1 MNRTL
6 TVLTAAASVAQTG
19 APIVVLLGGIVGAT
33 MAPVPGLATLPVALM
48 IVGTAMSTIPA
59 SLLMRRVGRKVGFI
73 FAAAY
78 SAGGGGLAALAI
90 INDWFWMLCVATFL
104 IGSHNAFVQQ
114 YRFAVAE
121 SASPDRLGRSLS
133 ILMLAGVAAAYIGPK
148 MATELQSAI
157 AAHLYAGSFL
167 GLSALMIC
175 AMGVLT
181 MYVPTTPKS
190 AQQEGSGRS
199 FLTIAK
205 QPNFQLALAAAV
217 AAWSIM
223 SLLMTATPVAMHE
236 VDGFNMQDTAFV
248 IQSHIMA
255 MFLPSLVTGVLIDR
269 YGAPLMIAVGAAIL
283 GACLV
288 IGFIDHQLIHYWW
301 ALVLLGVG
309 WNFMQLGAQRCLPR
323 LMSPRSN
330 LKCRRSTILL
340 CSPCKRLRLCPL
352 VTCS

>member
-19 APIVVLLGGIVGAT
+19 APIVVLLGGIVGAS

-78 SAGGGGLAALAI
+78 SAGGGGSPLAI
-90 INDWFWMLCVATFL
+90 INGWFWMLCVATFL

-121 SASPDRLGRSLS
+121 SASPDRLVGHYPFSCWRVCS
-133 ILMLAGVAAAYIGPK
+133 GVHW
-148 MATELQSAI
+148 TENGDRTPICDCSA
-157 AAHLYAGSFL
+157 LYAGSFL

-190 AQQEGSGRS
+190 AQQEGR
-199 FLTIAK
+199 
-205 QPNFQLALAAAV
+205 
-217 AAWSIM
+217 
-223 SLLMTATPVAMHE
+223 
-236 VDGFNMQDTAFV
+236 D
-248 IQSHIMA
+248 
-255 MFLPSLVTGVLIDR
+255 DR
-269 YGAPLMIAVGAAIL
+269 
-283 GACLV
+283 
-288 IGFIDHQLIHYWW
+288 F
-301 ALVLLGVG
+301 
-309 WNFMQLGAQRCLPR
+309 
-323 LMSPRSN
+323 
-330 LKCRRSTILL
+330 
-340 CSPCKRLRLCPL
+340 
-352 VTCS
+352 